1 MERYFGKITLS
12 SNTDTSYKGDN
23 IELSVEFENFTEI
36 PSSVEVYE
44 SNQSEPVATS
54 VSVTDGKI
62 SFSSDGLNTGSHS
75 LFVQAGNT
83 KSNTISVTILAKK
96 IQITAVSKN
105 VLSGAAIEFSVSFK
119 NFIENP
125 DALDVYESNQSEP
138 VATGVS
144 VTDGKISFSSIGL
157 EAGSHSLFVQ
167 AGNTKSNTKSVTILA
182 KKIQIT
188 AVSENVLSGAA
199 IELSV
204 SFENFIEN
212 PGTLDVYESNLSE
225 PVATGVSVTDGK
237 ISFSSMSLDAGT
249 YNFYV
254 KTNNITSN
262 IINIQI
268 VKKEIKLNSLDTSV
282 FVGNTIDI
290 PIEFLNYTEEPTS
303 VDVYKNNESLP
314 FLTNISVSNNKISIP
329 LSLDLENTSIYVK
342 ADSESSNAL
351 SIDAVGLLNQD
362 GSYTV
367 TVSSLNKVA
376 KALSSGNQTFKVIG
390 ECTSENLKNSIES
403 GIFNKLDS
411 CVLDLSKVTGLT
423 NISSYLFSGYT
434 SLTSIVLPDTVTAL
448 GENAFYGC
456 SSLTNINIPD
466 GVNAID
472 EFAFYNCSSL
482 TNINIPS
489 NLTKISERTFY
500 GCSSLTNVN
509 IPDTVTAIWD
519 EAFYGCSSL
528 TSIKLPDNLNFLR
541 ASVFSQC
548 SSLININIPNSL
560 TYIPYETFRNCTNL
574 TNIDLPETVIKI
586 YEDAFL
592 GCINLK
598 SIELPKKLTYLGSGA
613 FHSCKALTSIEIPET
628 VTSIEGGVFAE
639 CWNLSNITIPNT
651 ITSIGAHAFFR
662 CKIKSINIPE
672 GVSSIGYGAFMLC
685 SALESITIPNKV
697 TSIEHDTFYGCTSLS
712 NVSIPN
718 TVTALGDEAFYGCSS
733 LSNISIPSGVRFIG
747 DSAFNGCSSLTSI
760 TIPAAVTTFYSSAFD
775 NCTNLTKAIFQNTEN
790 WYRSGLSGESGEVP
804 VDKLNLADEEKAA
817 ELLKE
822 SNYYWTNHY

>member
-1 MERYFGKITLS
+1 LERYFGKITLS

-489 NLTKISERTFY
+489 NLTKISE
-500 GCSSLTNVN
+500 
-509 IPDTVTAIWD
+509 
-519 EAFYGCSSL
+519 
-528 TSIKLPDNLNFLR
+528 
-541 ASVFSQC
+541 SVFSQC